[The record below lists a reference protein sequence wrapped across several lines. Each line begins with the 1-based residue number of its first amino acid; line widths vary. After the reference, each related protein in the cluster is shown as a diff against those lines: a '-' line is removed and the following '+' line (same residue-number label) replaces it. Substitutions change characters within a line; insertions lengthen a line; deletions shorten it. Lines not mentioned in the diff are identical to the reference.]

1 MWGKNVWSIDM
12 KTQNHGNCLRKV
24 TKIKAVIHLFLI
36 SGKITTSIDLD
47 LTELIH
53 HDKGNVAA

>member
-1 MWGKNVWSIDM
+1 MWGKNVWSTDM
-12 KTQNHGNCLRKV
+12 KTQNQLRKV

-53 HDKGNVAA
+53 YDKGNVAA

>member
-1 MWGKNVWSIDM
+1 MWGKNVWSTD
-12 KTQNHGNCLRKV
+12 RV
-24 TKIKAVIHLFLI
+24 TKTKSVIHLFLI

>member
-1 MWGKNVWSIDM
+1 MWGKNVWSTDM
-12 KTQNHGNCLRKV
+12 KTQNQLRKV